1 MDLIPE
7 LELFMM
13 NNPNKYFNNTGR
25 LGFLR
30 LI

>member
-7 LELFMM
+7 LELFMGS
-13 NNPNKYFNNTGR
+13 NPNKDFKNTDR
-25 LGFLR
+25 LRFLR